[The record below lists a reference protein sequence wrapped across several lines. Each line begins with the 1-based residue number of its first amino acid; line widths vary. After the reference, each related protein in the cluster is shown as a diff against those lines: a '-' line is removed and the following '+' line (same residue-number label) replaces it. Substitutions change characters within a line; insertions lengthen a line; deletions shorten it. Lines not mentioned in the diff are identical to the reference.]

1 MRLQGMALLLL
12 VAAATP
18 VCQAQAQNA
27 PPGTPPVQESADAPR
42 LRVTRNA
49 VVVDVVVTD
58 RSNRHV
64 RGLTAADFELLEDGV
79 VQDIELFQAVNP
91 SATPEERAVEPVWS
105 GSGRDDGPRLQP
117 GVEAGPV
124 NLVIFLLDYATVEF
138 LNQGYVRE
146 AAQRYVRTRM
156 QANDLMAVFQV
167 GRGLKFLQNFTNDPE
182 LVASALS
189 SLDPAGSAFAY
200 HEETVTDFAESVQ
213 DQVETLTTSID
224 NLGAAGSQ
232 IGPQAAAA
240 MVLMARELE
249 TAKILE
255 GTYYAQRSFGREIQ
269 SRPIIGAIETIA
281 RAVSHLPGRKTL
293 ILFSQ
298 GFSVPMTLERPLYRA
313 VDLANKANLAI
324 YSVDAGGL
332 QYREPSEEG
341 ELFDISAARLGD
353 RVKAY
358 GGLSQ
363 FDRAREIGSDQKDS
377 TLRYISAATGG
388 FVVRHTNDF
397 FRALERIEGDVRSH
411 YVLTYTPKN
420 PVFDGRFRTI
430 EVRVPGRDLRVRARN
445 GYWAV
450 PQGASVLSAEEF
462 QELLR
467 VGQTAGNEPLRFYGH
482 TAWFPAPEGRYQV
495 HVNLEV
501 AVDQFSPA
509 WVDNV
514 LLVDVDALGLIE
526 DERGEVVSS
535 FRGPSRIRLTG
546 DMRHEAR
553 SFRLE
558 SRFELSP
565 GRYSVR
571 VLLGDPVSGRRSVQF
586 FGLQLPPWDPG
597 MSMASLVVGKA
608 EELLRSDTADDFFT
622 VERVRVVPSA
632 RRDFRTG
639 EDLVYLVNV
648 FYPPEWDMPEG
659 LELETAVYR
668 NGACLARQRA
678 VIPAGEAAA
687 PQRGHLKLA
696 RYLGLD
702 GFAPGRYLLQATVRD
717 PVRDE
722 RETVQTVFRV
732 ER

>member
-1 MRLQGMALLLL
+1 MRRCWMPLL
-12 VAAATP
+12 VLCSVAMP
-18 VCQAQAQNA
+18 VCRGQAQAGSPA
-27 PPGTPPVQESADAPR
+27 VQPAEESADAPR

-64 RGLTAADFELLEDGV
+64 RDLTAADFLLLEDGV
-79 VQDIELFQAVNP
+79 AQDIELFQAVNP
-91 SATPEERAVEPVWS
+91 ATAEQGGIGPLQT
-105 GSGRDDGPRLQP
+105 GRSPGAEAAFQP
-117 GVEAGPV
+117 ASESEPV

-156 QANDLMAVFQV
+156 RPNDLMAVFQV
-167 GRGLKFLQNFTNDPE
+167 GRGLKFLQDFTNDPE
-182 LVASALS
+182 LVVSALS
-189 SLDPAGSAFAY
+189 RLDPAGSAFAY
-200 HEETVTDFAESVQ
+200 HEAVMTDFAESVQ
-213 DQVETLTTSID
+213 DQVETLTSSID

-232 IGPQAAAA
+232 IGPAAAAA
-240 MVLMARELE
+240 MVMMARELE

-255 GTYYAQRSFGREIQ
+255 GTYYAQRSYGREIQ
-269 SRPIIGAIETIA
+269 SRPVIGAIETIA
-281 RAVSHLPGRKTL
+281 RAVRPLPGRKTL

-313 VDLANKANLAI
+313 IDLANKANLAI
-324 YSVDAGGL
+324 YAVDAGGL
-332 QYREPSEEG
+332 QYREPGEEG

-420 PVFDGRFRTI
+420 TVFDGQFRTI

-450 PQGASVLSAEEF
+450 PQGASVLSPEEF

-467 VGQTAGNEPLRFYGH
+467 AGETPADGSIRFYGQ
-482 TAWFPAPEGRYQV
+482 TAWFPSAEGRYQV
-495 HVNLEV
+495 HLNLEV
-501 AVDQFSPA
+501 ALDQLTPTWA
-509 WVDNV
+509 DNV
-514 LLVDVDALGLIE
+514 VVVDVDALGLVE

-535 FRGPSRIRLTG
+535 FRGPSRVRLAG
-546 DMRHEAR
+546 DVRHEAR
-553 SFRLE
+553 TFKLE

-571 VLLGDPVSGRRSVQF
+571 VLLGDPASGRRSVQF
-586 FGLQLPPWDPG
+586 FALQLPPWDPG
-597 MSMASLVVGKA
+597 MTMASLVVGKA
-608 EELLRSDTADDFFT
+608 DELLRADAADDFFT
-622 VERVRVVPSA
+622 VESVRVVPSA
-632 RRDFRTG
+632 RRDFRPG
-639 EDLVYLVNV
+639 EDLVYVVNV
-648 FYPPEWDMPEG
+648 FYPAEWTMPQG
-659 LELETAVYR
+659 LELETAVFR
-668 NGACLARQRA
+668 NGACVVREVAAVPARQPA
-678 VIPAGEAAA
+678 VPG
-687 PQRGHLKLA
+687 RGHLKLA

-702 GFAPGRYLLQATVRD
+702 GLAPGRYLLQATVRD
-717 PVRDE
+717 PLRDE
-722 RETVQTVFRV
+722 RETTQTVFQV